1 MKKKTTRITDALPAE
16 KKPFKMVNIK
26 CDPDLYMKLKEKLKK
41 RKTTVKDFL
50 ETSAKIFLNE
60 K

>member
-1 MKKKTTRITDALPAE
+1 MKKTTTRITDALPPE
-16 KKPFKMVNIK
+16 KGEFKMVNIK
-26 CDPDLYMKLKEKLKK
+26 SDPELYAKLKAKLKK
-41 RKTTVKDFL
+41 RKTTVKDFF